1 MGLEPYERQFD
12 AKFKHINIMWCLF
25 SETRTF
31 PKGIFIRRSFLA
43 NMPGFIVFRFSTIM
57 KQKPTFTTDDL
68 VNVFAGIAAT
78 MDSCDS
84 ADGNYLLCVH
94 VLYWGAL
101 NFLRSLFCLEF

>member
-12 AKFKHINIMWCLF
+12 PKSTHINIMWCLF
-25 SETRTF
+25 SETRTIL
-31 PKGIFIRRSFLA
+31 KGIFIHWPFLA
-43 NMPGFIVFRFSTIM
+43 NMPAFIVFGFSRIM
-57 KQKPTFTTDDL
+57 KQKPTFITDDV

-101 NFLRSLFCLEF
+101 IFLRSLFCLEF